1 MFSDAKKK
9 RKYKHAVLYSVECR
23 FFCGSCD
30 GELTVT
36 MQIIKVK
43 IMAFMRKTHA
53 REFCANILSPLSSS
67 FAVLRFRPFNLKE
80 KYFFLGEM
88 NTLK

>member
-1 MFSDAKKK
+1 
-9 RKYKHAVLYSVECR
+9 
-23 FFCGSCD
+23 
-30 GELTVT
+30 
-36 MQIIKVK
+36 
-43 IMAFMRKTHA
+43 MAFMRKIHA

-88 NTLK
+88 NTLKWNKTKKKQYTDNILQAVE